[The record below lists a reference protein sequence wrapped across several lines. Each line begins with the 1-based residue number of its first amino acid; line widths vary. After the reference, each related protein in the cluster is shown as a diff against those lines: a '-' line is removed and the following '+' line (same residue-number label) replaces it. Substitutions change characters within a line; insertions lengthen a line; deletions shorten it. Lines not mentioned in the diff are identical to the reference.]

1 MIVLKENISSLL
13 LNELNNNA
21 NKIMLIKNNGKFNL
35 EKFYSYA
42 LEIDNKKQ
50 YVFKKLKKGIV
61 SDPFGPLFTWIKEK
75 FLEEKD
81 SLDSIF
87 EKLNIYPTHRNIIKS
102 YINTGIV
109 KRDEDLLYVDYKY
122 EKHKMYESILKIYNY
137 YSRDKELWLLLENLN
152 FASYS
157 TIKWLSWFLKQNI
170 DCNFKILATVSSF
183 KYSDSKYQNKFDE
196 LLQDLEFN
204 NSVLQFD
211 DLSDNSDDEEL
222 NVIDSSYD
230 LTTLGENFFYF
241 FTFEESEKFFK
252 QRYKELI
259 KKDTINNDSS
269 TDADELAH
277 VLIRLGDINLFMNNL
292 EAAYTYYNLLF
303 NQLVNNQKIKA
314 YAFQRLSLL
323 NIAKIKYSAAEK
335 QAKLSYKIADSLN
348 DDLLKF
354 KAYSLFFWI
363 NKTGEYKTTIGSFA
377 YQDEM
382 IEIAKKYN
390 QYNMLAYFLTHS
402 FSESSPNSNYYYEGH
417 ALAEKLDNKN
427 CVLSAHLN
435 TALLY
440 SVAGEFNISILY
452 YKKVETLLTEL
463 GDNFRLAQTYNGM
476 GYYYMNGEQF
486 VRANYYYDKALKLLR
501 LNWNFDE
508 ICVTLLNKAL
518 NALLA
523 YDYETSEKC
532 SNILLSVI
540 SVLKLDRLR
549 MTTIDRIYGIVSL
562 INFYIGNIYKSYSFV
577 SKIHID
583 KDILSNHEHD
593 DESFLYNFVQGLL
606 FRHEGRSEES
616 LKYFSKANE
625 YMSFIKGSL
634 QCLYPK
640 FILEYSITLASVGKI
655 LESGSLRSKGINYCL
670 ERDHKFYLSILNS
683 KPPVKHGLGSN
694 LSNLSWVIEA
704 AKQQNTIDSLNNKMN
719 EINFYRLYQEI
730 LSSGYDK
737 DKVVASSIDLLHNRF
752 SLDYSLLVFHEDST
766 NTVVYSHNNIEL
778 SNEDLFNYTKIIK
791 SIKEPYVTGENVVN
805 LKLRNFFQRIIDNKI
820 QSLICIPIINDNKL
834 TASFIC
840 LTKID
845 TTLINSKIVLDED
858 NLKTISLIVKQF
870 IETLKRIEGQEKL
883 LRIASTDMLTGLYN
897 RQSFFSTIN
906 KLIENQQNYT
916 EKKPICL
923 FYIDLDNFKYYNDT
937 FGHNIGDSVLIWF
950 SEILQSLVG
959 KDDFAIRYGGDE
971 FLLFFNNCT
980 LEKAKSIGDKL
991 YEKLESVEG
1000 FKEKICDFLEKDIE
1014 IPNDK
1019 LLSCSIGITEDTLSR
1034 DLDVI
1039 KLVDKAD
1046 KSLYTAKKSGKHH
1059 YVINRN

>member
-1 MIVLKENISSLL
+1 MIVLKNNISSLL

-50 YVFKKLKKGIV
+50 YVFKKLKKEIV
-61 SDPFGPLFTWIKEK
+61 TEPFGPLFSWIKEK
-75 FLEEKD
+75 FLEKKD
-81 SLDSIF
+81 SLDSIL
-87 EKLNIYPTHRNIIKS
+87 EEINIYPTHRDVIKS
-102 YINTGIV
+102 YVNTGIV
-109 KRDEDLLYVDYKY
+109 KREEDILYVDYRY
-122 EKHKMYESILKIYNY
+122 EKNKMYESILKIYNY
-137 YSRDKELWLLLENLN
+137 YSKDKELWILLENLN

-170 DCNFKILATVSSF
+170 ECNFKILATVSSF
-183 KYSDSKYQNKFDE
+183 KYCDDKYQSKFDE
-196 LLQDLEFN
+196 LLTDLEFN

-222 NVIDSSYD
+222 NLIDSSYD

-241 FTFEESEKFFK
+241 FAFEESERFFK
-252 QRYKELI
+252 QRYKEI
-259 KKDTINNDSS
+259 IDKDANDSNTIHS
-269 TDADELAH
+269 ELAH
-277 VLIRLGDINLFMNNL
+277 ILIRLGDINLFMNNQ
-292 EAAYTYYNLLF
+292 ESAYTYYNLLF
-303 NQLVNNQKIKA
+303 NQLVSDQEIRA
-314 YAFQRLSLL
+314 YALQRLSLL

-335 QAKLSYKIADSLN
+335 LAKLSYKIADSLN

-363 NKTGEYKTTIGSFA
+363 NKTGEYKTTVGSFT

-382 IEIAKKYN
+382 IKIAKKYN

-402 FSESSPNSNYYYEGH
+402 FSESSPNSDYYYEGH

-440 SVAGEFNISILY
+440 SASGEFNIGILY

-476 GYYYMNGEQF
+476 GYYYMNSEQF

-508 ICVTLLNKAL
+508 ICVTLLNKSL

-532 SNILLSVI
+532 SSILLSVI

-549 MTTIDRIYGIVSL
+549 MTTISRIYGLVSL
-562 INFYIGNIYKSYSFV
+562 TNFYLGNIYKSYSFI
-577 SKIHID
+577 SKI
-583 KDILSNHEHD
+583 DISMEDSSDHQYD
-593 DESFLYNFVQGLL
+593 DELFLYNFVQGLL
-606 FRHEGRSEES
+606 FRHEGKAEES
-616 LKYFSKANE
+616 LKYFSKANK

-634 QCLYPK
+634 QCMYPK
-640 FILEYSITLASVGKI
+640 FVYEYSITLASVGKI

-670 ERDHKFYLSILNS
+670 EKNHKFYLSILNN
-683 KPPVKHGLGSN
+683 KPPIKHGLGSN

-730 LSSGYDK
+730 LSAGYDK

-752 SLDYSLLVFHEDST
+752 SLDYSLLVFHEDSV
-766 NTVVYSHNNIEL
+766 NTVVYSHNNVEL
-778 SNEDLFNYTKIIK
+778 SDEDLFTYTKIIK
-791 SIKEPYVTGENVVN
+791 SIKEPYVVGETAVN
-805 LKLRNFFQRIIDNKI
+805 LKLRNFVEKI
-820 QSLICIPIINDNKL
+820 TGDKLQSLICVPIINDNKL

-840 LTKID
+840 LTKMD
-845 TTLINSKIVLDED
+845 TALINSKIILDED

-906 KLIENQQNYT
+906 KLIEQQKNCT
-916 EKKPICL
+916 ERKAICL

-950 SEILQSLVG
+950 GEILRSLIG
-959 KDDFAIRYGGDE
+959 KNDFAIRYGGDE
-971 FLLFFNNCT
+971 FLLLLNDCN

-991 YEKLESVEG
+991 YEKLESVGG
-1000 FKEKICDFLEKDIE
+1000 FKEKICDFLERDIE

-1019 LLSCSIGITEDTLSR
+1019 LLSCSIGITEDTLSK

-1059 YVINRN
+1059 YVINNN

>member
-1 MIVLKENISSLL
+1 MIVLKDTISSLL

-42 LEIDNKKQ
+42 LEIDDEKQ
-50 YVFKKLKKGIV
+50 YVFKKLKKEIV
-61 SDPFGPLFTWIKEK
+61 TTPFGPLFSWIKERLLNETNID
-75 FLEEKD
+75 F
-81 SLDSIF
+81 IF
-87 EKLNIYPTHRNIIKS
+87 EELNIYPTHRNVIKS
-102 YINTGIV
+102 YVNTGIV
-109 KRDEDLLYVDYKY
+109 QRDEDILYVDYKY
-122 EKHKMYESILKIYNY
+122 EKTKMYESLLKIYNY
-137 YSRDKELWLLLENLN
+137 YSKDKELWILLENLN

-157 TIKWLSWFLKQNI
+157 TIKWLRWFLKQNVQ
-170 DCNFKILATVSSF
+170 CNFKILATVSSF
-183 KYSDSKYQNKFDE
+183 KYIYDKYQSKFDE

-211 DLSDNSDDEEL
+211 DLSDNIDNEEL
-222 NVIDSSYD
+222 NSLENIYD
-230 LTTLGENFFYF
+230 LTNLGENFFYF
-241 FTFEESEKFFK
+241 FAFEESEKFFK

-259 KKDTINNDSS
+259 DIDKRKNDSNS
-269 TDADELAH
+269 IDAELAH
-277 VLIRLGDINLFMNNL
+277 VLIRLGDINLLTNNL

-303 NQLVNNQKIKA
+303 NQLANNQRIKA
-314 YAFQRLSLL
+314 HALQKLSLL
-323 NIAKIKYSAAEK
+323 NISKIKYSAAEK
-335 QAKLSYKIADSLN
+335 QAKLSYKIANSLN

-363 NKTGEYKTTIGSFA
+363 NKTGEYKTTIGNFIF
-377 YQDEM
+377 QDDM
-382 IEIAKKYN
+382 ITIAKKYN

-402 FSESSPNSNYYYEGH
+402 FRESSQDSKYYYEGH
-417 ALAEKLDNKN
+417 NLAEQLDNKN

-440 SVAGEFNISILY
+440 SVDGEFNISILY
-452 YKKVETLLTEL
+452 YKKVETLLNEL

-476 GYYYMNGEQF
+476 GYYYMNKEQF
-486 VRANYYYDKALKLLR
+486 IRANYYYDKALKLLR

-508 ICVTLLNKAL
+508 ICITLLNKSQ

-523 YDYETSEKC
+523 CDYETSERC
-532 SNILLSVI
+532 LSILLSVI
-540 SVLKLDRLR
+540 SVLNLDRLR
-549 MTTIDRIYGIVSL
+549 MTTIDRVYGFVSL
-562 INFYIGNIYKSYSFV
+562 TNFYLGNIYKSYTFV
-577 SKIHID
+577 SKINTIKND
-583 KDILSNHEHD
+583 TSNHEND
-593 DESFLYNFVQGLL
+593 DELFLYNFVQGLL
-606 FRHEGRSEES
+606 FRHEGKAEES
-616 LKYFSKANE
+616 LEYFNKANK

-670 ERDHKFYLSILNS
+670 ERNHKFYLSILNS

-719 EINFYRLYQEI
+719 EINFYSLYQEI

-737 DKVVASSIDLLHNRF
+737 DKVISSSIDLLHNRF

-778 SNEDLFNYTKIIK
+778 SDEDLFSYTKIIK
-791 SIKEPYVTGENVVN
+791 TIKEPYVTGENIVN
-805 LKLRNFFQRIIDNKI
+805 LKLRNFFQRIIDDKL

-840 LTKID
+840 LTKMD
-845 TTLINSKIVLDED
+845 TTLINNKIILNEE

-906 KLIENQQNYT
+906 KLIENQKNAT
-916 EKKPICL
+916 EKNPIIL
-923 FYIDLDNFKYYNDT
+923 FYIDLDNFKFYNDT

-950 SEILQSLVG
+950 GEILRSLVG
-959 KDDFAIRYGGDE
+959 KNDYAIRYGGDE

-980 LEKAKSIGDKL
+980 IEKAISIADKL
-991 YEKLESVEG
+991 YEKLETAKG
-1000 FKEKICDFLEKDIE
+1000 FKEKICDFLEKDIT
-1014 IPNDK
+1014 IPNEK
-1019 LLSCSIGITEDTLSR
+1019 LLSCSIGITEDILSEN
-1034 DLDVI
+1034 LDVI

-1046 KSLYTAKKSGKHH
+1046 KSLYTAKKDGKHH
-1059 YVINRN
+1059 YVIAN